1 MPKEN
6 NAFDFETIS
15 DVILHLKYTAR
26 EGGDPLRQAARQA
39 LATGPQSDLVRLIS
53 ARHEYPSDWNRF
65 LNAGGGSAKSQ
76 SLTMDLTPGRFPYL
90 FRGKAISINRV
101 ELFLN
106 FKDIHDTQI
115 YSHDGT
121 PLGDYAAAKP
131 LKLSLTPPGG
141 NAVAMQLKSD
151 KSLLNGLP
159 HASADLSDQIGW
171 SRRLDN
177 RLAKRGSRRTPS
189 VITFRRRRQQDLP
202 LEV

>member
-1 MPKEN
+1 
-6 NAFDFETIS
+6 
-15 DVILHLKYTAR
+15 
-26 EGGDPLRQAARQA
+26 
-39 LATGPQSDLVRLIS
+39 
-53 ARHEYPSDWNRF
+53 
-65 LNAGGGSAKSQ
+65 
-76 SLTMDLTPGRFPYL
+76 MDLTPGRFPYL

-159 HASADLSDQIGW
+159 HATADLSDQSVGLA
-171 SRRLDN
+171 LDN
-177 RLAKRGSRRTPS
+177 RLAKRGSRWTPS
-189 VITFRRRRQQDLP
+189 VITVRRRRRQDLP